1 MNHPFHDID
10 FKNNIFEYPDLTR
23 IIGEPTTAAL
33 ITLRNEIKANA
44 QAVHSTLGGGAH
56 GHLGLV
62 CSPET
67 YATLVPGNTPY
78 ISPIHPGRLVID
90 GTETQYQIAQRRD
103 EHAEDLRVF
112 QEYLGVERALL
123 QQIVSALEPKY
134 LKALRNPVTNKI
146 VRSIPEIF
154 DYLFETYGDVTPQE
168 LRHLTAQ
175 VESLTLPPTE
185 PVDTIFTEI
194 EDPGTIAELAHA
206 PMTEQQKINMG
217 YLLLQQTQVY
227 STALNRWNQKDRADQ
242 TWANFQTHF
251 RDAQKSLRRT
261 GALTVHESLNH
272 TEIIDLVQQGVHQ
285 ALATAHPPVVDHT
298 TAVHDNCLPA
308 LEEVSSL
315 PSTVS
320 ANSVTS
326 DITMQTIQQQM
337 VMMQR
342 MMDMMNSNSNRSNKS
357 KRRTPNPN
365 LTKYC
370 WTHGLCSHIGTECR
384 TPADGHKVNATLQ
397 NRMGGSDRN
406 IT

>member
-33 ITLRNEIKANA
+33 ITLRNEVKANA

-78 ISPIHPGRLVID
+78 IRPVNPGRLIIE

-103 EHAEDLRVF
+103 EHAEALRVF
-112 QEYLGVERALL
+112 QEYLGVERALI
-123 QQIVSALEPKY
+123 QQIVAAVEPKY

-146 VRSIPEIF
+146 TQSIPIIF

-168 LRHLTAQ
+168 LRHLTTQ
-175 VESLTLPPTE
+175 VESLNFPPNE

-194 EDPGTIAELAHA
+194 DDLGTIAELAHA
-206 PMTEQQKINMG
+206 PMTEQQKINMA

-227 STALNRWNQKDRADQ
+227 STALNRWNQSERPEQ
-242 TWANFQTHF
+242 TWSNFKTHF
-251 RDAQKSLRRT
+251 RDAQKALRRT
-261 GALTVHESLNH
+261 GALTVQESLNH
-272 TEIIDLVQQGVHQ
+272 TQIINLVQQGVHQ
-285 ALATAHPPVVDHT
+285 ALATACPPSMDT
-298 TAVHDNCLPA
+298 PAPMPETCLPA
-308 LEEVSSL
+308 LDEISTPPSS
-315 PSTVS
+315 VS

-337 VMMQR
+337 LMMQK
-342 MMDMMNSNSNRSNKS
+342 MMDMMTSNTNKFKKS
-357 KRRTPNPN
+357 KRRNPN

-370 WTHGLCSHIGTECR
+370 WTHGLCNHTGSECR
-384 TPADGHKVNATLQ
+384 TPADGHIKDATLQ
-397 NRMGGSDRN
+397 NRLGGSDHN